1 MSFIDDIVDFGKS
14 AIGSLTG
21 GGLGGTILR
30 TAVTG
35 LALNQLTKSTNKS
48 NDNART
54 ASSGSSEGRGSLAEQ
69 GVSVSVSASTE
80 SKIPVLYGR
89 AVTGG
94 QLFDVRMS
102 NDNNT
107 MHYCYVLS
115 ERTGTMLSTN
125 QPSVISFQNIYWSGY
140 KMNFQ
145 GDGITVASLEDLQ
158 GNLRTNWAGNIK
170 VWCYNNGSDGG
181 VVPVGYSGSVPPAY
195 GVVPGW
201 MPDWQMNQLV
211 FVVVQVN
218 YVRAFNLVGIGNMT
232 FDIENTMR
240 LPGDVLY
247 DISTNTRYGAGIPPE
262 DIRST

>member
-1 MSFIDDIVDFGKS
+1 MSFLDNIIDLGKS
-14 AIGSLTG
+14 AIG
-21 GGLGGTILR
+21 
-30 TAVTG
+30 AVTG
-35 LALNQLTKSTNKS
+35 SGLAGSVLRTVITGTALHQLTKSTNKS
-48 NDNART
+48 NDAART
-54 ASSGSSEGRGSLAEQ
+54 QPEDQ
-69 GVSVSVSASTE
+69 GVNVSVSASTE

-102 NDNNT
+102 NNNNT

-115 ERTGTMLSTN
+115 EVTGNLISTN
-125 QPSVISFQNIYWSGY
+125 EPSVISFNNIYWSGY
-140 KMNFQ
+140 KLNFQ
-145 GDGITVASLEDLQ
+145 SDGITVASLEDLQ

-170 VWCYNNGSDGG
+170 VWCYNNGSESG
-181 VVPVGYSGSVPPAY
+181 VPPQGYSGTIPPAY

-201 MPDWQMNQLV
+201 TPSWQMNQLA
-211 FVVVQVN
+211 FAVVQVN
-218 YVRAFNLVGIGNMT
+218 YVRAFNLTGIGNMT

-262 DIRST
+262 DIKAT